1 MAGPDPAIH
10 RFPKKL
16 FSKTM
21 DAWVKPAHDEVQRA
35 PMTTPLN
42 LGVIGLGRAFTLM
55 LPTFAADPRIAL
67 VAASDPR
74 ADARERFAQ
83 EFGAKVFDDAEA
95 LCADLGVAAVYV
107 ASPHQFH
114 VEHVKLAAKHGKHI
128 LVEKPMALRIE
139 DCRAMIAAAK
149 DASVKLMVGHSHS
162 FDLPYLRA
170 RAMIR
175 SGAYGRVR
183 MINALNF
190 TDFLYRPR
198 RPEEL
203 DTARGG
209 GVVFS
214 QAAHQV
220 DIVRLLAGGKA
231 TSVRALTGN
240 WDAARNTE
248 GAYTAQIR
256 FDDGSFASLTYSGY
270 AHFDTDEFMG
280 WCGELGQGRD
290 GGASY
295 GRARANLQRATSLA
309 DEIALKNARAYGAS
323 GSDAFRLD
331 GELAHNHFGLVVVS
345 CERADLRPLPQ
356 GVMVYGDKTR
366 HLDELPSP
374 KIPRAEVVDEL
385 HAAATS
391 GTPPLHSGEWGLATL
406 EICLA
411 ILESARTGQEVT
423 LREQI

>member
-1 MAGPDPAIH
+1 
-10 RFPKKL
+10 
-16 FSKTM
+16 
-21 DAWVKPAHDEVQRA
+21 
-35 PMTTPLN
+35 MTQPLK

-55 LPTFAADPRIAL
+55 LPTFAADPRIVL
-67 VAASDPR
+67 TAASDPR
-74 ADARERFAQ
+74 TDARERFAR
-83 EFGAKVFDDAEA
+83 EFDAKVYEDAEA
-95 LCADLGVAAVYV
+95 LCADPDVAAVYV

-114 VEHVKLAAKHGKHI
+114 VAHVKLAAKHRKHV
-128 LVEKPMALRIE
+128 LVEKPMALTVE
-139 DCRAMIAAAK
+139 DCREMIAAAK
-149 DASVKLMVGHSHS
+149 AANIKLLVGHSHS

-175 SGAYGRVR
+175 SGAYGHVR
-183 MINALNF
+183 MINAMNF

-203 DTARGG
+203 DTGKGG

-220 DIVRLLAGGKA
+220 DIVRLLAGSHA
-231 TSVRALTGN
+231 TSVRAFTGN

-248 GAYTAQIR
+248 GAYSAQIR
-256 FDDGSFASLTYSGY
+256 FADGSFASLTYSGY

-280 WCGELGQGRD
+280 WWGELGQGRD
-290 GGASY
+290 GDASY
-295 GRARANLQRATSLA
+295 GRARQNLSKAASVA
-309 DEIALKNARAYGAS
+309 EEIALKTARAYGPS
-323 GSDAFRLD
+323 GRDAFQTD
-331 GELAHNHFGLVVVS
+331 DELSHNHFGFVVAS
-345 CERADLRPLPQ
+345 CERADLRPLPN

-374 KIPRAEVVDEL
+374 KIPRSEVVDEL
-385 HAAATS
+385 YAAAIS

-411 ILESARTGQEVT
+411 ILELAKTGQEVT
-423 LREQI
+423 LKAQV

>member
-1 MAGPDPAIH
+1 
-10 RFPKKL
+10 
-16 FSKTM
+16 
-21 DAWVKPAHDEVQRA
+21 
-35 PMTTPLN
+35 MTTPLN
-42 LGVIGLGRAFTLM
+42 LGVIGLSRAFTIM

-74 ADARERFAQ
+74 AEARERFAQ
-83 EFGAKVFDDAEA
+83 EFGARVFDDTEA
-95 LCADLGVAAVYV
+95 LCADPDVKAVYV

-114 VEHVKLAAKHGKHI
+114 LEHVRCAARHGKHVM
-128 LVEKPMALRIE
+128 VEKPMALTIT
-139 DCRAMIAAAK
+139 DCREMIAAAK
-149 DASVKLMVGHSHS
+149 DADVNLIVGHSHS

-170 RAMIR
+170 RAMIK
-175 SGAYGRVR
+175 SGAYGHVR
-183 MINALNF
+183 MINAMNF

-220 DIVRLLAGGKA
+220 DIVRLLAGSKA
-231 TSVRALTGN
+231 ASVRALTGN

-248 GAYTAQIR
+248 GAYAAQIK
-256 FDDGSFASLTYSGY
+256 FEDGSFASLTYSGY

-280 WCGELGQGRD
+280 WWGELGQGRD
-290 GGASY
+290 GGSSY
-295 GRARANLQRATSLA
+295 GRARANLQKATSVA
-309 DEIALKNARAYGAS
+309 EEIAMKNARAYGPT
-323 GSDAFRLD
+323 GREAFQTD
-331 GELAHNHFGLVVVS
+331 GELSYNHFGLVVVS

-374 KIPRAEVVDEL
+374 KIPRTEVVDEL
-385 HAAATS
+385 YAAAMF
-391 GTPPLHSGEWGLATL
+391 GTAPLHSGEWGLATL

-411 ILESARTGQEVT
+411 MLEAARTGHEVE
-423 LREQI
+423 LKEQV